1 MTTGTLLQLLPCA
14 CKNLGALRL
23 LNAHRPLAF
32 PFIGAAAG
40 QRGWVSLGG
49 AVLFSCLMG
58 AWQARR

>member
-23 LNAHRPLAF
+23 LDARCPLAF

-49 AVLFSCLMG
+49 AVLFYCLTE
-58 AWQARR
+58 AWQAQG